1 MRSVNSNAQDDSA
14 VKIEAKAA
22 ITIAIG
28 KEFQDDVEIS
38 STNKDINTN
47 FKKNINNAIKT
58 MNKIIHRI
66 SFNISLPSMDK
77 DMRKALLEEFT
88 KNAVN
93 IKMLFVEKHRSNNR
107 LIINTKHLEHLKIS
121 DNNDNNKDFIE
132 NTSKTLF
139 KLNYTLNTT
148 RAEAPDYLITCS
160 DLNVDFDNSMI
171 ANLILK
177 P

>member
-1 MRSVNSNAQDDSA
+1 MKLPTIQAEISSLNHDLENLESTDDIST
-14 VKIEAKAA
+14 IEAKAA

-132 NTSKTLF
+132 NTNS
-139 KLNYTLNTT
+139 
-148 RAEAPDYLITCS
+148 
-160 DLNVDFDNSMI
+160 DNSMI